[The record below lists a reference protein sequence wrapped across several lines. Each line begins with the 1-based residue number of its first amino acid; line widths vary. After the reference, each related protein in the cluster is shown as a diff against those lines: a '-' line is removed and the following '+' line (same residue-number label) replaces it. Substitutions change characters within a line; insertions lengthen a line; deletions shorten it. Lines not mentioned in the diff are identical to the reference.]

1 MTTKEPTIEEKI
13 KPIVKEATHKFLGVN
28 IDELTDDITSKLTQS
43 SLIDLEID
51 TSIPFKEAK
60 KQFKRDYLEKML
72 KLHLGNISEVAKL
85 THVNRRSLH
94 RLINEFDIDVN
105 KIKKEMKKP
114 YDMKVT
120 AVGHVI
126 EETLDTYK
134 AVIHPE
140 KLEAAY
146 EGVPEISGDI
156 LKELPEKNTSMK
168 DAEEEFERRYLQ
180 KALIEHSHNISQ
192 TAKAIGL
199 RFETLHRKLKS
210 LKMI

>member
-1 MTTKEPTIEEKI
+1 MPKKQPTIEEKI
-13 KPIVKEATHKFLGVN
+13 KPIVKEATHKFLGVS
-28 IDELTDDITSKLTQS
+28 IDELTSDITTKLTKS
-43 SLIDLEID
+43 SLIDIEID
-51 TSIPFKEAK
+51 TKIPFKEAK
-60 KQFKRDYLEKML
+60 KRFKKDYLEKML

-114 YDMKVT
+114 YDIKAT
-120 AVGHVI
+120 AIGHVI
-126 EETLDTYK
+126 EKTLDDYK
-134 AVIHPE
+134 GVIHPD
-140 KLEAAY
+140 KLEKAY

-156 LKELPEKNTSMK
+156 TKELPERPMSMK
-168 DAEEEFERRYLQ
+168 DAEDEFERRYLQ
-180 KALIEHSHNISQ
+180 KVLIEHNHNITQ

-210 LKMI
+210 LKLI